1 MADDAIS
8 LQFQMSLANGTL
20 ADSYSA
26 SNLAAD
32 QVTAA
37 LVRNVQTIPFA
48 THNALDLGSVVTP
61 GWSVF
66 VNLSETD
73 FVQVGIDIAA
83 VFYPFLTLEPLEQ
96 MMCHIAT
103 AAPYAQA
110 DTAAVDLF
118 YIIYNT

>member
-1 MADDAIS
+1 MSAELAM
-8 LQFQMSLANGTL
+8 QFQIALNNGTL
-20 ADSYSA
+20 RDSYSGQQ
-26 SNLAAD
+26 LGAD

-61 GWSVF
+61 GWAVF
-66 VNLSETD
+66 VNLSATD
-73 FVQVGIDIAA
+73 FVQVGIDVAA
-83 VFYPFLTLEPLEQ
+83 VFHPFLTLDPLEQ

-103 AAPYAQA
+103 TAPYAQA